1 MHESNDKQYEQA
13 MNDILAIY
21 TQAETEMLE
30 KVSKRIAKG
39 ITTVGWNETK
49 LEDTQKLNKELAAL
63 MKKAN
68 SVGKKKIA
76 VEVAKGYLKGK
87 HITYKETAEIIK
99 SEGFKISNGKVN
111 GNTWGKAG
119 YFTESD
125 EVLDFYG
132 GLMTQK
138 KNKGKETEV
147 IEQYIKLGK
156 TKEINLKYG
165 SEAGVNDISAF
176 YGSLHHD
183 NMYIEAAKQLDE
195 DAKEY
200 FFEQIKSIKPMYK
213 TYISKETGV
222 AVNEWD
228 MTPEQKSNKSKYFIE
243 KPNYYVGTDFDKLKK
258 AFNDTVKKFKYDTLQ
273 IKSDNGYVGYDQ
285 TVVLNS
291 KSLVSKEEAEHVVEE
306 AIEKMSYEQ
315 LLEEAPIPMNLKQ
328 LVKATNGL
336 LDNASSKILRN
347 ANDVYQRIMANGT
360 TGLLAGVDTRI
371 QATQKMLNEYAA
383 KGITTFVDKAGR
395 NWSLSSYAEMCARTV
410 SSHAALQGH
419 IERQNEV
426 GEDLVK
432 VSTIGTT
439 CPICQRWQGV
449 VLSISGNSPKY
460 HSLDEAK
467 ASGLFHPN
475 CKHTLVMYIPEL
487 DDGTEH
493 EGKIEPGPIDM
504 NTQSSKRNAL
514 IEQQRANERK
524 IRYWKNRKALAIT
537 PEEESKCNDKI
548 RYWQHTNLLHC
559 QKNNL
564 RRQYAR
570 EGVMSGKVTGPTGTF
585 IGGNI
590 KEFEKMY
597 EDVVGEKPKK
607 AFNTIKYNL
616 QFFGGGGTTYDK
628 WLKDEIETL
637 DQLDIDKAMM
647 KDANNKA
654 VTPTSLYKKYIGDNP
669 MQDYAQVAEFEK
681 GTKEFKSQYAKW
693 LKKQIEEI
701 GVSYKVKP
709 KYTEVHE
716 EIPEE
721 DTKLSATEI
730 YKKYHDGK
738 APTQAYK
745 DAGGEEG
752 TGMKY
757 GKWVETQKKELIK
770 NGITKKVP
778 FSNSSVQKNNNTIA
792 EATSTINASK
802 DALKTLEYNKYLDEL
817 NKTVH
822 GNYDGYLAVKAAL
835 EEVKSKELYT
845 DANEKADYEFA
856 VKKLKAAESKHLEF
870 VKKKAEKAWASGT
883 FDKQLLNLNEML
895 IDEDDEI
902 MHAHIY
908 NQIQEYNKVQESE
921 MEKEAKK
928 AEEKKKQQEAEASK
942 QKEKLMKS
950 SKVTIGREVRINEGH
965 LVEQSKIYNELDLKD
980 LENLSSQVYGHS
992 LFEANNRRD
1001 ILGRDRFDGHNH
1013 HMGHD
1018 VRLKSGLSPEDKKLG
1033 EAFQIAYNDYFNTI
1047 KCQDINLAYLKGY
1060 DNASSTMKKKIDA
1073 LRTCIQSS
1081 ELNEPIVVH
1090 RFVDNELMEAIFKT
1104 SDVHSLRPGSLYE
1117 NNTFMSAATGGH
1129 PTFGKRNYMITI
1141 QCDKGTHA
1149 LPTLNHEELE
1159 VLLDKGKL
1167 EVVDAKSYT
1176 SSKPRRLQNYDG
1188 SYTNFVGD
1196 EVVVRYVETG
1206 KDYLYEEVTPE
1217 KIDSML
1223 GDKAIVSKHTKES
1236 EGWIE
1241 SLSSS
1246 ERKASKRYTGSWFVE
1261 MNDVYRRDDRS
1272 DDEIVKYSED
1282 LTNALRR
1289 ATTNQPVVLRRGV
1302 NPSDL
1307 AHMLGFQGNW
1317 NQVKEHWDEINEG
1330 GYAAEDKGFLSTSP
1344 FSKGGFDKSVE
1355 LRIYCPTGTHAAY
1368 VDSISSNKGE
1378 KETLLE
1384 SGSIYKVLKLAKEGS
1399 RTIAYLELLGTD

>member
-1 MHESNDKQYEQA
+1 MPESNDKQYEQA

-21 TQAETEMLE
+21 AQAEKEMLE
-30 KVSKRIAKG
+30 KVAKRVAKG

-49 LEDTQKLNKELAAL
+49 LKDTQELNKELAAL

-68 SVGKKKIA
+68 SIGKKKIA

-99 SEGFKISNGKVN
+99 SEGFKIGNGKVS

-119 YFTESD
+119 YFTDND

-156 TKEINLKYG
+156 TKEINLVYG
-165 SEAGVNDISAF
+165 SEAGTNDTSAF

-195 DAKEY
+195 DAREY
-200 FFEQIKSIKPMYK
+200 FFEQIKSIKPTNK
-213 TYISKETGV
+213 VYISKETGV
-222 AVNEWD
+222 VVNEWD
-228 MTPEQKSNKSKYFIE
+228 MTPEQKSNKSQYFIE
-243 KPNYYVGTDFDKLKK
+243 KPNYYVGTNFDKLKK

-285 TVVLNS
+285 TVVLSS

-306 AIEKMSYEQ
+306 KIEKMSYEQ
-315 LLEEAPIPMNLKQ
+315 MLEEAPIPMNLKQ

-371 QATQKMLNEYAA
+371 QATQKMLNEYAE
-383 KGITTFVDKAGR
+383 KGITSFVDNAGR

-467 ASGLFHPN
+467 ESGLFHPN

-504 NTQSSKRNAL
+504 NSQSSKRNKL
-514 IEQQRANERK
+514 IEQQRANERN
-524 IRYWKNRKALAIT
+524 IRYWKKRKALSIT
-537 PEEESKCNDKI
+537 PEEQKKCNEKI
-548 RYWQHTNLLHC
+548 KAWQYKNMLHC
-559 QKNNL
+559 EKNGL

-570 EGVMSGKVTGPTGTF
+570 EGVRTGNPNGPKGTF
-585 IGGNI
+585 IGGSL
-590 KEFEKMY
+590 KEYEQMY
-597 EDVVGEKPKK
+597 KDVVGESPKK
-607 AFNTIKYNL
+607 TFGTIKYNL
-616 QFFGGGGTTYDK
+616 QFFGGGSKTYDK
-628 WLKDEIETL
+628 WLKDEILSL
-637 DQLDIDKAMM
+637 DELDIDKAMM

-669 MQDYAQVAEFEK
+669 MQDYTQVAEFEK

-693 LKKQIEEI
+693 LKQQIEEI

-778 FSNSSVQKNNNTIA
+778 FG
-792 EATSTINASK
+792 NASTQKTVDTISQASKTIEKAK
-802 DALKTLEYNKYLDEL
+802 DIVKKAELEKYKKELDSS
-817 NKTVH
+817 VH
-822 GNYDGYLAVKAAL
+822 GNYDGYLKVKEAL
-835 EEVKSKELYT
+835 QDVKSKELYT
-845 DANEKADYEFA
+845 DDNEYEA
-856 VKKLKAAESKHLEF
+856 YKLAQEKLKIAEEKHLEM
-870 VKKKAEKAWASGT
+870 VKKKAKKTFGT
-883 FDKQLLNLNEML
+883 KQFDDDLIKLNEML

-908 NQIQEYNKVQESE
+908 NQIQEYNKVQKSE

-928 AEEKKKQQEAEASK
+928 AEEKKKQQEAEAK
-942 QKEKLMKS
+942 KLAEAKAKMMDEAG
-950 SKVTIGREVRINEGH
+950 KVSLGRETSFKEGKLVRLED
-965 LVEQSKIYNELDLKD
+965 VYQELDFAD
-980 LENLSSQVYGHS
+980 LDHLAKQAKGNQLM
-992 LFEANNRRD
+992 AADRRD
-1001 ILGRDRFDGHNH
+1001 VLGRDKLDGHNH

-1018 VRLKSGLSPEDKKLG
+1018 VSLVPGADKELG
-1033 EAFQIAYNDYFNTI
+1033 EAMQLFYDEYINTI
-1047 KCQDINLAYLKGY
+1047 KCGPINDACVKGY
-1060 DNASSTMKKKIDA
+1060 EHAPLSMRKKIDA
-1073 LRTCIQSS
+1073 IDRVIASCEIDT
-1081 ELNEPIVVH
+1081 PVKVH
-1090 RFVDNELMEAIFKT
+1090 RFVSDEVAQKMFGKLDLSELSKGKVLESPA
-1104 SDVHSLRPGSLYE
+1104 
-1117 NNTFMSAATGGH
+1117 FMSATVSGH
-1129 PTFGKRNYMITI
+1129 PTFEKRNFMMTI
-1141 QCDKGTHA
+1141 QCDKGTHMM
-1149 LPTLNHEELE
+1149 PTLNYEEGE
-1159 VLLDKGKL
+1159 VLLGRNGKL
-1167 EVVDAKSYT
+1167 EVVEVIDH
-1176 SSKPRRLQNYDG
+1176 SKKGKKLKHYDG
-1188 SYTNFVGD
+1188 SEGTFKGK
-1196 EVVVRYVETG
+1196 EIVVRYIEQG
-1206 KDYLYEEVTPE
+1206 KASQYEVATPE
-1217 KIDSML
+1217 KIDAML
-1223 GDKAIVSKHTKES
+1223 GNDDVVSRHRKQADTWISAMDPDGKKAIVE
-1236 EGWIE
+1236 
-1241 SLSSS
+1241 
-1246 ERKASKRYTGSWFVE
+1246 YTGDWYSE
-1261 MNDVYRRDDRS
+1261 MNDVYRRGDRS
-1272 DDEIVKYSED
+1272 SKKVVKYAED
-1282 LTNALRR
+1282 ATKELRKIS
-1289 ATTNQPVVLRRGV
+1289 TTEPIVLRRGI
-1302 NPSDL
+1302 NSSDL
-1307 AHMLGFQGNW
+1307 AHMLGFNGDVSAMNS
-1317 NQVKEHWDEINEG
+1317 NLDEVNKG
-1330 GYAAEDKGFLSTSP
+1330 GYAAEDKGFLSCSP
-1344 FSKGGFDKSVE
+1344 FSGGGFHKSVE
-1355 LRIYCPTGTHAAY
+1355 LRIWCPSGTHAGHVAN
-1368 VDSISSNKGE
+1368 ISCFKNE

-1384 SGSIYKVLKLAKEGS
+1384 SGSLYEVLKIDKIGS
-1399 RTIAYLELLGTD
+1399 HYIAYLELLGTD

>member
-1 MHESNDKQYEQA
+1 MPESNDKQYEQA

-63 MKKAN
+63 IKKAN
-68 SVGKKKIA
+68 SIGKKKIA

-195 DAKEY
+195 DAKKY
-200 FFEQIKSIKPMYK
+200 FFEQIKDIKPMYK

-306 AIEKMSYEQ
+306 KIEKMSYEQ

-347 ANDVYQRIMANGT
+347 ANDAYQRIMANGT

-493 EGKIEPGPIDM
+493 EGKIEPSPIDM

-570 EGVMSGKVTGPTGTF
+570 EGVMNGKVKGPTGTF

-590 KEFEKMY
+590 KELEKMY

-616 QFFGGGGTTYDK
+616 QFFGGGSTTYDK

-669 MQDYAQVAEFEK
+669 MQDYTQVAEFEK

-770 NGITKKVP
+770 NGITKKVS
-778 FSNSSVQKNNNTIA
+778 FNA
-792 EATSTINASK
+792 ATDKTAKVISQASSTIH
-802 DALKTLEYNKYLDEL
+802 DAKLVAYKSELD
-817 NKTVH
+817 NTVT
-822 GNYDGYLAVKAAL
+822 GAYSG
-835 EEVKSKELYT
+835 SQ
-845 DANEKADYEFA
+845 A
-856 VKKLKAAESKHLEF
+856 VKKAYQEMKDAQYNGTSDEWDLAAKKYKIAKEKHLEM
-870 VKKKAEKAWASGT
+870 VKKKAQKSYGTPNFEKEMNDLVNKLLDIASEG
-883 FDKQLLNLNEML
+883 
-895 IDEDDEI
+895 DDSKSD
-902 MHAHIY
+902 IY
-908 NQIQEYNKVQESE
+908 NHIDNQYQVYKEVEEEAEAK
-921 MEKEAKK
+921 KKAEAKK
-928 AEEKKKQQEAEASK
+928 AAKLKKIQEAE
-942 QKEKLMKS
+942 L
-950 SKVTIGREVRINEGH
+950 
-965 LVEQSKIYNELDLKD
+965 
-980 LENLSSQVYGHS
+980 
-992 LFEANNRRD
+992 
-1001 ILGRDRFDGHNH
+1001 
-1013 HMGHD
+1013 
-1018 VRLKSGLSPEDKKLG
+1018 
-1033 EAFQIAYNDYFNTI
+1033 
-1047 KCQDINLAYLKGY
+1047 
-1060 DNASSTMKKKIDA
+1060 KKKID
-1073 LRTCIQSS
+1073 
-1081 ELNEPIVVH
+1081 
-1090 RFVDNELMEAIFKT
+1090 
-1104 SDVHSLRPGSLYE
+1104 E
-1117 NNTFMSAATGGH
+1117 NGGLL
-1129 PTFGKRNYMITI
+1129 PD
-1141 QCDKGTHA
+1141 DKVI
-1149 LPTLNHEELE
+1149 EEC
-1159 VLLDKGKL
+1159 VNQK
-1167 EVVDAKSYT
+1167 
-1176 SSKPRRLQNYDG
+1176 
-1188 SYTNFVGD
+1188 
-1196 EVVVRYVETG
+1196 
-1206 KDYLYEEVTPE
+1206 
-1217 KIDSML
+1217 
-1223 GDKAIVSKHTKES
+1223 
-1236 EGWIE
+1236 
-1241 SLSSS
+1241 SSS
-1246 ERKASKRYTGSWFVE
+1246 EQASLKSKLKTDMKHALEEMGATNLRTGSRGTCYFDIHDYPSSDKQKVIEKMKPWQAVGDYTSGSRPHNFAYKENKSAKDYFKSARYTREQAQYIDTILDKAFEVPS
-1261 MNDVYRRDDRS
+1261 
-1272 DDEIVKYSED
+1272 
-1282 LTNALRR
+1282 
-1289 ATTNQPVVLRRGV
+1289 ATMTRQCVLRHG
-1302 NPSDL
+1302 NDEDGLIGLLGDDL
-1307 AHMLGFQGNW
+1307 DYENYSHSMFIDRLKQL
-1317 NQVKEHWDEINEG
+1317 NQKTQSGEIAILNET
-1330 GYAAEDKGFLSTSP
+1330 GYLSTSP
-1344 FSKGGFDKSVE
+1344 FNNGGFTDKTVE
-1355 LRIYCPTGTHAAY
+1355 VRILCPPGTKGLY
-1368 VDSISSNKGE
+1368 VEDFSYY
-1378 KETLLE
+1378 
-1384 SGSIYKVLKLAKEGS
+1384 SGSGEEEVLLKRNQKFKFVKAYSKDIDPDEFKQIQSQMSGSGTGAWGSTSTIIYLQAIPE
-1399 RTIAYLELLGTD
+1399 